1 MEQNTKPRKRRLGDR
16 KDGRRLRTLDPFF
29 TFVPFIMKDRNDATN
44 FFEDRIDI
52 AAAEA
57 YLLEKR
63 QEGLKGVGMLHLFLT
78 AYLRCVAKYPGLNR
92 FVSGQ
97 RVYAR
102 NNIEVCLAVKR
113 SLTIDGSETTIKV
126 VLEPTDSIEEVYRK
140 MNAEIDKIKSGEEE
154 NGTEKFAA
162 AFAKFPSFLF
172 RSAIRFLKLLDYYG
186 LIPQAAI
193 NVSPFHGSFF
203 ITDLGSLGIPPI
215 YHHLYNFGN
224 VPIFL
229 AFGTKYKERE
239 LSRDG
244 TVVEKR
250 YIDYKVTT
258 DERTVDGLYYAM
270 AFRAL
275 KHYMRNP
282 HKLDEPV
289 TVKEDID

>member
-1 MEQNTKPRKRRLGDR
+1 MEQTKKPRKRRLGDR

-29 TFVPFIMKDRNDATN
+29 TFVPFIMKDHNDSTN
-44 FFEDRIDI
+44 YFEDRVELS
-52 AAAEA
+52 AAEK
-57 YLLEKR
+57 YLREKR

-78 AYLRCVAKYPGLNR
+78 AYVRCVAKYPGLNR

-113 SLTIDGSETTIKV
+113 TLTLDGSETTIKV
-126 VLEPTDSIEEVYRK
+126 ELEPTDRIEDVFRK
-140 MNAEIDKIKSGEEE
+140 MNTEIDKIKNGEEE

-172 RSAIRFLKLLDYYG
+172 RFSIRFLKLLDYYG
-186 LIPQAAI
+186 LLPQAAV

-229 AFGTKYKERE
+229 AFGAKYRERE
-239 LSRDG
+239 LAADG
-244 TVVEKR
+244 SVVEKR
-250 YIDYKVTT
+250 YVDYKVTT

-270 AFRAL
+270 AFRNL
-275 KHYMRNP
+275 KHLLRNP
-282 HKLDEPV
+282 KLLDEPV
-289 TVKEDID
+289 IVNEDID

>member
-1 MEQNTKPRKRRLGDR
+1 
-16 KDGRRLRTLDPFF
+16 
-29 TFVPFIMKDRNDATN
+29 MKDRNDATN

-92 FVSGQ
+92 FISGQ

>member
-1 MEQNTKPRKRRLGDR
+1 MEQTAKPRKRRLGDR
-16 KDGRRLRTLDPFF
+16 KDGRRLRTLDPFY

-44 FFEDRIDI
+44 LFADRVELT
-52 AAAEA
+52 AAEE
-57 YLLEKR
+57 YLREKR

-78 AYLRCVAKYPGLNR
+78 AYVRCVAKYPGLNR
-92 FVSGQ
+92 FISGQ
-97 RVYAR
+97 RIYAR
-102 NNIEVCLAVKR
+102 NKIEVCLAVKR
-113 SLTIDGSETTIKV
+113 TLTLEGSETTIKV
-126 VLEPTDSIEEVYRK
+126 ELEPTDRIEDVFRK
-140 MNAEIDKIKSGEEE
+140 MNAEIDKIKNGEEE

-172 RSAIRFLKLLDYYG
+172 RFAIRFLKLLDYYG

-229 AFGTKYKERE
+229 AFGAKYRERDVAA
-239 LSRDG
+239 DG
-244 TVVEKR
+244 TVTEKR
-250 YIDYKVTT
+250 YVDYTVTT

-270 AFRAL
+270 AFRHM
-275 KHYMRNP
+275 KHFMRNP
-282 HKLDEPV
+282 RLLDEPV
-289 TVKEDID
+289 EVKEDID